1 VTLYIVRHA
10 VAVAKDRWSSS
21 DVLRPLTAKGVR
33 QSEALA
39 TWFAGTGAELE
50 EVVDIV
56 VSSPTVRCV
65 ATVLG
70 LARPHAVDVR
80 TDLALALGD
89 PAGAAALGRA
99 LLASHGRAEGPAA
112 VLCSHGE
119 VIPGLLEALTPFRA
133 THSLQNCAK
142 GSVWALSTTNAGP
155 VARYHDPSSIRAE
168 PAPGDVQNGALKRSR
183 APGRPRASSI

>member
-10 VAVAKDRWSSS
+10 VAVAKDRWTRS

-39 TWFAGTGAELE
+39 TWFAGTGADPDGVV
-50 EVVDIV
+50 EVV

-70 LARPHAVDVR
+70 LTRPLAVEVR
-80 TDLALALGD
+80 TDAALAVGD
-89 PAGAAALGRA
+89 PDGAAALARG
-99 LLASHGRAEGPAA
+99 LLASHGCVEGPAA

-142 GSVWALSTTNAGP
+142 GSVWALSTNAAGP
-155 VARYHDPSSIRAE
+155 IARYHDPSSIRAE
-168 PAPGDVQNGALKRSR
+168 PSR
-183 APGRPRASSI
+183 GPAMLRTVR

>member
-1 VTLYIVRHA
+1 MTLYIVRHA
-10 VAVAKDRWSSS
+10 VAVAKDRWTRS

-39 TWFAGTGAELE
+39 TWFAGTGADPDGVVDGAVG
-50 EVVDIV
+50 EVVEVV

-70 LARPHAVDVR
+70 LTRPLAVEVR
-80 TDLALALGD
+80 TDAALAVGD
-89 PAGAAALGRA
+89 PDGAAALARG
-99 LLASHGRAEGPAA
+99 LLASHGCVEGPAA

-142 GSVWALSTTNAGP
+142 GSVWALSTTAAGP

-168 PAPGDVQNGALKRSR
+168 PSR
-183 APGRPRASSI
+183 GPATVRTGR